1 MAAAT
6 SHEVESSVIAVQL
19 TRQYVI
25 DVNDVG
31 DLLLLGVEAQFEAAG
46 RGVESCR
53 AH

>member
-25 DVNDVG
+25 DV
-31 DLLLLGVEAQFEAAG
+31 LS
-46 RGVESCR
+46 R
-53 AH
+53 